1 MQYTLLFGLTP
12 GEFEARSDPEKQK
25 AFYGAF
31 IPYLKAIRE
40 AGIFVTGAG
49 LQPPSSATTVRLKE
63 GKRQVQDGPFADT
76 KEQIG
81 GFVVIDV
88 PDLDTALSWAARYPC
103 EEGGLVEV
111 RPNLPTTMPAT
122 A

>member
-12 GEFEARSDPEKQK
+12 EEFEARSNPEKK
-25 AFYGAF
+25 DAFYGAF
-31 IPYLKAIRE
+31 FLYMKAIRK
-40 AGIFVTGAG
+40 AGIFVTAAG
-49 LQPPSSATTVRLKE
+49 LQPPSAATTVRLKN
-63 GKRQVQDGPFADT
+63 GTRQVQDGPFADT

-103 EEGGLVEV
+103 DDGGLVEV
-111 RPNLPTTMPAT
+111 RPNLPTTMRST

>member
-12 GEFEARSDPEKQK
+12 GEFETRSDPEKQK
-25 AFYGAF
+25 TFYGAF
-31 IPYLKAIRE
+31 IPYMKAIRE

>member
-12 GEFEARSDPEKQK
+12 DEFAARTAPETQR

-31 IPYLKAIRE
+31 MPYLKAIRE
-40 AGIFVTGAG
+40 AGIFVNGAG
-49 LQPPSSATTVRLKE
+49 LQIPSTATTVRLKN

-88 PDLDTALSWAARYPC
+88 PDLDSALSWAARYPC

-111 RPNLPTTMPAT
+111 RPNLPTTLDAT
-122 A
+122 T